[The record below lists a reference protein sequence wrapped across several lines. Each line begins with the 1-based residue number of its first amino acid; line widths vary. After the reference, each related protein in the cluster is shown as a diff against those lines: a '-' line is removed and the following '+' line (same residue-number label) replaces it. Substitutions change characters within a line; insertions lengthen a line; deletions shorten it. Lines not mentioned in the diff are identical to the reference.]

1 MMALLNI
8 PASGAAATASI
19 LSGDLQQRRSTGGHE
34 SLHFSDLTSRLSFCT
49 LVNPS
54 CPPLLRQFNVHPTSL
69 PILVLWH
76 LIVVVPPRIIMAVTI
91 SIVMS
96 FAASE
101 LSPWNVIPNE
111 CHS

>member
-1 MMALLNI
+1 MMALLKI
-8 PASGAAATASI
+8 PAAGAAATASI

-49 LVNPS
+49 LVNP
-54 CPPLLRQFNVHPTSL
+54 CPSSSIQCAPNFL
-69 PILVLWH
+69 PILVPWH
-76 LIVVVPPRIIMAVTI
+76 LIVVVSPRIIMAVTI

-111 CHS
+111 GHS